1 MLLIKES
8 DGWWH
13 FCVDYRELNEQTV
26 KAKFPILMVEELMD
40 ELRGVSFFSKIDLRS
55 GYNQVLMHPNDI
67 VKTVLR
73 THQGLFEFLVLPFGL
88 TNTSTTFQALM
99 NEVR

>member
-8 DGWWH
+8 DGWWN

-40 ELRGVSFFSKIDLRS
+40 ELRGVSFFS
-55 GYNQVLMHPNDI
+55 NDI

-88 TNTSTTFQALM
+88 TNTSTTF
-99 NEVR
+99 

>member
-8 DGWWH
+8 DGWWN

-40 ELRGVSFFSKIDLRS
+40 ELRGVSFFS
-55 GYNQVLMHPNDI
+55 NDI